1 MAEPAFDP
9 RDLLAT
15 LDRHRVTYIVVGAFG
30 RVIQGADEITQ
41 GVDIVPSTRPE
52 NLRRLDAALEELN
65 AHRQDGSRPTLADEP
80 ELEPVTEYATE
91 HGELKVVPEPEGTR
105 GYEDLRR
112 AATLEPIGQGLRP
125 SVASVGDLSR
135 MLSALGREDDLPKL
149 LAMRRLME
157 LEISRGIEL

>member
-1 MAEPAFDP
+1 VAEPAFDP
-9 RDLLAT
+9 RELLAT
-15 LDRHRVTYIVVGAFG
+15 LDHHRVTYIVIGAFG

-65 AHRQDGSRPTLADEP
+65 AQRPDGSRPALADEP
-80 ELEPVTEYATE
+80 ELEPVTEYTTDR
-91 HGELKVVPEPEGTR
+91 GELKVVPEPEGTG

-112 AATLEPIGQGLRP
+112 AATLEPIGRGLRS
-125 SVASVGDLSR
+125 SVASMGDLSR

-157 LEISRGIEL
+157 LEISRGIEI